1 MINWGIL
8 GFGRMGAT
16 FANAIKETSNSKL
29 INIASKTGKTLTN
42 FENKT
47 YEDLINNND
56 IDAMRK
62 AGNLASKVLDFIE
75 PYVKEGATT
84 LKQTFALVYSDA
96 RALAIPSKADLEAP
110 MLAWNGKPIFAAT
123 LDINTTLAPSASLS
137 LLITFFTTLDAPRT
151 LILKS
156 FIQ

>member
-1 MINWGIL
+1 MVERL
-8 GFGRMGAT
+8 VSVR
-16 FANAIKETSNSKL
+16 
-29 INIASKTGKTLTN
+29 
-42 FENKT
+42 
-47 YEDLINNND
+47 
-56 IDAMRK
+56 
-62 AGNLASKVLDFIE
+62 
-75 PYVKEGATT
+75 EGATT

-137 LLITFFTTLDAPRT
+137 LLITFLTTLDAPRT

-156 FIQ
+156 LRKSSSFNIVKGFRFIVPGK